1 MEIEHL
7 DLVDTIER
15 LRKISK
21 KLNIAKIL
29 DGNAAQI
36 EIISEIKSRLEK
48 LIIERVNSVDLGIS
62 QYRS

>member
-1 MEIEHL
+1 MEIEYL

-36 EIISEIKSRLEK
+36 EIISEIKLRLEK

>member
-1 MEIEHL
+1 MEIEYL

>member
-36 EIISEIKSRLEK
+36 EIISEIKLRLEK

>member
-1 MEIEHL
+1 MEIEYL

-15 LRKISK
+15 LRRISK

-36 EIISEIKSRLEK
+36 EIISEIKLRLEK